1 MSRWCPLCPQTVQCC
16 TSSHPG
22 LHSLFLQVL
31 LCLYCFLAGVAVS
44 TGRLLW
50 LLPLATAAAAT
61 LHWAAGAVSQLALPF
76 YKDLPAERA
85 ALWCVDATH
94 LAYSSVTGGQGLGL
108 VDYALGV
115 WQTAAWLC
123 HVPVHCARHKH
134 TV

>member
-1 MSRWCPLCPQTVQCC
+1 MQA
-16 TSSHPG
+16 SHPG
-22 LHSLFLQVL
+22 PHLLFLQVL

-61 LHWAAGAVSQLALPF
+61 LHWAAGAVSQLVLPF
-76 YKDLPAERA
+76 YKDLSAERA

-108 VDYALGV
+108 VASASNCVTNRGLAV
-115 WQTAAWLC
+115 PC
-123 HVPVHCARHKH
+123 VPVHCARHTH
-134 TV
+134 AV